1 MELNIIANLLIISLV
16 PMVPLL
22 LGSVGEI
29 VAEKA
34 GVVNIGIEG
43 IFLLSALTSAVIDF
57 FTGNLILAILT
68 GIVTG
73 TGLGILHGIISVYL
87 RGDQIVAGVGV
98 NMLAYGLCVISLVT
112 IWETFGSSPPVKTVP
127 KLKIFDLR
135 VSPLVIVS
143 IAIALV
149 TWYFLFKTN
158 TGLRLRACGEDP
170 RAAETM
176 GVNVMRTR
184 FLATVYGAML
194 AGLGGAYLS
203 IDWVGQFTREIAAG
217 RGFIALANVAFSGW
231 NPLIA
236 IAGAFIFGFFE
247 ALSIYLSIRYGQFAL
262 VYLFKTI
269 PYLGTIAVTII
280 FVGRAKTPA
289 ALGKP
294 YIKE

>member
-1 MELNIIANLLIISLV
+1 LELSSIANLLIISLV

-34 GVVNIGIEG
+34 GIVNIGIEG
-43 IFLLSALTSAVIDF
+43 ILLLSALTSAVVDF
-57 FTGNLILAILT
+57 FTGSLLLAILT
-68 GIVTG
+68 GIATG
-73 TGLGILHGIISVYL
+73 FGLGILHGIISVYL

-112 IWETFGSSPPVKTVP
+112 IWGTFGSSPPVKTVTKI
-127 KLKIFDLR
+127 KLLGSRI
-135 VSPLVIVS
+135 SPLAFIS
-143 IAIALV
+143 IAIAV
-149 TWYFLFKTN
+149 ATWYFLFKTN
-158 TGLRLRACGEDP
+158 FGLRLRACGEDP

-184 FLATVYGAML
+184 FLATIYGAML

-269 PYLGTIAVTII
+269 PYLGTIAVTMI
-280 FVGRAKTPA
+280 FVGRAKMPA